1 MASTDIRTPN
11 DSHTALV
18 CAPRVAGYTLLD
30 KLYES
35 SVCSIYKAR
44 QDRLGRTVC
53 LKLLPEFPP
62 PCDVAFERF
71 NRAAY
76 VGAQVVHTNLPVLY
90 ETGTAD
96 GYHYCALEYISGVS
110 LQDLLVQ
117 RGRLSERRAVWI
129 GLQAARALTALHE
142 KGVVHRN
149 LKPKNILVESNGRV
163 RLVGLGLSKCDAAC
177 FSKHLDAQ
185 TIGTP
190 HYMAPEMIRGRYTDP
205 RSDLYSLGV
214 TMYVMASGN
223 PPFPKG
229 MPAAVM
235 AKHLYESPR
244 SLRAAQPELSKE
256 FAEFVDELMVKNP
269 DDRVASAREAVRK
282 LERLA
287 ARHNYDDLCFAG
299 APRTLRDKP
308 AENDWRALL
317 KPFGVFFGS
326 LIGVFLVGMA
336 IFGVYTSMR
345 DRYVKPSA
353 VPASPISTKPVAA
366 PQTEVT
372 FAAPT
377 GPAEQPP
384 VPALEVPAPK
394 ATGAREAEYK
404 RLKDL
409 EPVYRR
415 DAWRGVREWERF
427 LRLYPDANE
436 AMRAEA
442 ETRVRF
448 FRQMALDRTVGE
460 NGLPRADNAGEGLD
474 F

>member
-1 MASTDIRTPN
+1 MASTNIRTPN
-11 DSHTALV
+11 DSPTSLV

-62 PCDVAFERF
+62 PCDVALERF

-129 GLQAARALTALHE
+129 GLQVARALTALHE

-235 AKHLYESPR
+235 AKHLYEAPR
-244 SLRAAQPELSKE
+244 SLRVAYPELSKE

-308 AENDWRALL
+308 AANDWRALL

-326 LIGVFLVGMA
+326 LLGVFLVGMA
-336 IFGVYTSMR
+336 LFGVYSSMR
-345 DRYVKPSA
+345 DRYAARPPA
-353 VPASPISTKPVAA
+353 VPATSVPVPARLNPPAA
-366 PQTEVT
+366 ASMTP
-372 FAAPT
+372 AAPT
-377 GPAEQPP
+377 DLQ
-384 VPALEVPAPK
+384 PAPV
-394 ATGAREAEYK
+394 AETPAPRAEGAREADFR

-409 EPVYRR
+409 ESVYRR

-427 LRLYPDANE
+427 LRVYPEASE

-442 ETRVRF
+442 EARVRF
-448 FRQMALDRTVGE
+448 FRQMALDRTNGE